1 MRRNII
7 STLFI
12 IAVIAGSVACGGGR
26 KRVTDGSEEGTRA
39 AAGGFVVSLS
49 DSLISHRGADTL
61 DFGRVREGE
70 QVEMRRA
77 LINIYAME
85 VLEFEL
91 PRVRL
96 RVECSKGTYIR
107 SIAMELGE
115 KLASGAHLTSLR
127 RTRSGEYKAE
137 DGLSMEKIE
146 NLLTEMKQNRDSH
159 V

>member
-70 QVEMRRA
+70 QVVREFRIKNA
-77 LINIYAME
+77 GDKAMVITKLDLSCGCVE
-85 VLEFEL
+85 AEY
-91 PRVRL
+91 PKQPL
-96 RVECSKGTYIR
+96 RPGEEQNMKLTLDTRNMGGWIFKTAIMYTSLSSKGYILY
-107 SIAMELGE
+107 I
-115 KLASGAHLTSLR
+115 T
-127 RTRSGEYKAE
+127 AE
-137 DGLSMEKIE
+137 IE
-146 NLLTEMKQNRDSH
+146 
-159 V
+159 